1 MKQFKMPTAYAILTG
16 LIVAVAIATWIIP
29 AGQYDYVDGLPIAG
43 SYHTVEANPQ
53 GIGAILLAPL
63 QGFFDA
69 VDVELFILMV
79 GGFLGVVMETG
90 AINNGVAAVVRKMRG
105 REKWMIPILMI
116 LFGIGGTTFGMWEET
131 MAFYPILL
139 PVFLAAGY
147 DAAVSISVVLLG
159 AGAGVL
165 CSTVNPFATG
175 IASGFAGVSLG
186 QGLVLRVVMLIA
198 YEAVAIFFVMRYAAR
213 IKADPEKS
221 VMAHNRWP
229 AQEIPNMDEAEPL
242 TGRQKLVL
250 ALFAAVFL
258 IMVYS
263 VIPFEDVGITALPTL
278 GWWFPELG
286 ALFLAGGLLIGLVYG
301 MGEAKV
307 AERFTLG
314 AADLLSVAFIIGLSR
329 GITTLMNQGLI
340 TDTVLS
346 WGERLLTGT
355 GSVLFIVLTYLLYLP
370 LSILIPSSSGLAT
383 LSIPIMAPL
392 GQFAGVN
399 SELVITAFQSASGL
413 VNLVTPTSAVVMGAL
428 VFGRIPY
435 DRWLRYIWKLLA
447 IFFVMTLVFLVVGAI
462 LA

>member
-1 MKQFKMPTAYAILTG
+1 M
-16 LIVAVAIATWIIP
+16 
-29 AGQYDYVDGLPIAG
+29 
-43 SYHTVEANPQ
+43 
-53 GIGAILLAPL
+53 
-63 QGFFDA
+63 
-69 VDVELFILMV
+69 
-79 GGFLGVVMETG
+79 
-90 AINNGVAAVVRKMRG
+90 
-105 REKWMIPILMI
+105 
-116 LFGIGGTTFGMWEET
+116 
-131 MAFYPILL
+131 
-139 PVFLAAGY
+139 
-147 DAAVSISVVLLG
+147 
-159 AGAGVL
+159 
-165 CSTVNPFATG
+165 
-175 IASGFAGVSLG
+175 
-186 QGLVLRVVMLIA
+186 
-198 YEAVAIFFVMRYAAR
+198 
-213 IKADPEKS
+213 
-221 VMAHNRWP
+221 
-229 AQEIPNMDEAEPL
+229 
-242 TGRQKLVL
+242 
-250 ALFAAVFL
+250 
-258 IMVYS
+258 
-263 VIPFEDVGITALPTL
+263 
-278 GWWFPELG
+278 
-286 ALFLAGGLLIGLVYG
+286 
-301 MGEAKV
+301 